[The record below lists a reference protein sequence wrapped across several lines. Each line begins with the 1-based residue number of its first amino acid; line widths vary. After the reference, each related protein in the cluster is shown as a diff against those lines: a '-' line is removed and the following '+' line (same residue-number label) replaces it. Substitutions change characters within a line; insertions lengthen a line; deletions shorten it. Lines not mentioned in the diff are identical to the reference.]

1 MTGEVIP
8 LFKDFSFYSEAESE
22 KKRYQKVDSTF
33 KQIYGDE
40 PDFFSRAPG
49 RVNLIGD
56 HIDYNNFS
64 VMPMAINGDMVV
76 AAKATD
82 DGIIKLKNVDP
93 TFATEEFELPKDGG
107 YISIDGEHHTWG
119 NYFKC
124 SLRVAQEYIK
134 ENYPEKADNQLKGL
148 KLYFDGTV
156 PTGGGLSSSAAICVA
171 STLAVLRANGVKSV
185 SKSDLTRITAVSEH
199 YVGVHNGGMD
209 QCASIYGERNKA
221 ILIQFKPR
229 LVGYPFQLPDVRP
242 EMVFLVTNSLVKAD
256 KKASAPRNYNLRV
269 VETSIAAELLASKF
283 HLSLDHD
290 SNLGTGTPRS
300 FMDKYYEDYLHE
312 PSWDGADV
320 EIGIKN
326 LQGMLELTESLFNEH
341 QKEGMSAEEVAQEM
355 RMSLEQFQDKFLK
368 KFPVIFDKLKLYQRA
383 KHVFAESLRV
393 LQTLKLCRLYKPGH
407 QDVVF
412 LKKFGEFLNQSHK
425 SCDILCEST
434 TPELNEIYDISLES
448 GSYGARVTGAGFGGC
463 MVHFT
468 TVEEVPRLI
477 TALKEKYYKK
487 HFPSITEEEL
497 RNSIV
502 VTPPAA
508 GCCLVDKTSIYT

>member
-1 MTGEVIP
+1 MTGEDIP
-8 LFKDFSFYSEAESE
+8 LFKDFSFYSEAETE
-22 KKRYQKVDSTF
+22 KKRYQKVDSIFRQT
-33 KQIYGDE
+33 YGDG

-76 AAKATD
+76 AAKAVD
-82 DGIIKLKNVDP
+82 DGIIRLKNVDP
-93 TFATEEFELPKDGG
+93 TFEAEEFELPKNGD
-107 YISIDGEHHTWG
+107 YISIDADHHSWG

-134 ENYPEKADNQLKGL
+134 ENFPEKAKNRLQGL
-148 KLYFDGTV
+148 RLYFDGTV

-171 STLAVLRANGVKSV
+171 STLAVLAANGIKSV
-185 SKSDLTRITAVSEH
+185 SKSELTRITAVSEH
-199 YVGVHNGGMD
+199 FVGVHNGGMD

-283 HLSLDHD
+283 KLSLDHD

-326 LQGMLELTESLFNEH
+326 LEGMLQLTESLFSES
-341 QKEGMSAEEVAQEM
+341 QKKGMSAEEVAQEM
-355 RMSLEQFQDKFLK
+355 GMSLEEFQQKFLN
-368 KFPVIFDKLKLYQRA
+368 KFPVVFDKLKLYQRA

-393 LQTLKLCRLYKPGH
+393 LQTLKLCRLYKPGQ
-407 QDVVF
+407 QDIAF
-412 LKKFGEFLNQSHK
+412 LKNFGEFLNESHK
-425 SCDILCEST
+425 SLDVLCDST
-434 TPELNEIYDISLES
+434 TPELNEIYNISLES

-463 MVHFT
+463 MVHLT
-468 TVEEVPRLI
+468 TVEKVPQLI
-477 TALKEKYYKK
+477 TALKVKYYKK
-487 HFPSITEEEL
+487 HFPSLSEEEL
-497 RNSIV
+497 SNAIV

-508 GCCLVDKTSIYT
+508 GCCLVDQTSIYT